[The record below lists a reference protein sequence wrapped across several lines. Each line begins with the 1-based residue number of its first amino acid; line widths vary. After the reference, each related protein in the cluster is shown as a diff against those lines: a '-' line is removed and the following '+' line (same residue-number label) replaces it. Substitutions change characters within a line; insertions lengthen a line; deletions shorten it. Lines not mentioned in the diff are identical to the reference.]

1 MEPLS
6 YPCIA
11 RALAGI
17 EWVRRIEYRPTV
29 SSTNDLAKQLG
40 AGGAPEATLVIA
52 DEQTAG
58 RGRLGRAWWSPPGA
72 AIAMSLLLH
81 PQFPPSLAYRLTML
95 AGLVAV
101 QATEQVTGL
110 HVSLKWPN
118 DVVVA
123 GPSAGVLKLGGILTE
138 TAISGESIE
147 IAVVGIGL
155 NVNVDCASRPD
166 LPEATSLMKE
176 LGRSVDRLALVRAL
190 VERFADGYLKMA
202 QDEWLYAEW
211 SARLVTLGRQ
221 VVVHRGDETMTGW
234 AEGVDTSGA
243 LLVRAD
249 DGRLHRVDAADVTL
263 RDAGPHAGAPSRTDH
278 ERFT

>member
-1 MEPLS
+1 MELLS
-6 YPCIA
+6 HPSIA

-17 EWVRRIEYRPTV
+17 ELVRRIEYRPTV

-40 AGGAPEATLVIA
+40 AEGAPEVTVVIA

-58 RGRLGRAWWSPPGA
+58 RGRLERAWWSPPGA
-72 AIAMSLLLH
+72 AVAMSLLVR
-81 PQFPPSLAYRLTML
+81 PSFPPTLAYRLTML
-95 AGLVAV
+95 TGLAAV
-101 QATEQVTGL
+101 QATEEITGL
-110 HVSLKWPN
+110 PVRLKWPN

-123 GPSAGVLKLGGILTE
+123 KPPAGVLKLGGILTE

-147 IAVVGIGL
+147 FAVVGMGL
-155 NVNVDCASRPD
+155 NVNVDFASRPD
-166 LPEATSLMKE
+166 LPEATSLMVE
-176 LGRSVDRLALVRAL
+176 MGRPVNRLALVRAL
-190 VERFADGYLKMA
+190 VERFANGYVKMA

-221 VVVHRGDETMTGW
+221 VAVHRGQEMMTGL

-263 RDAGPHAGAPSRTDH
+263 RDAGPNAGAISRTDH
-278 ERFT
+278 ERYT

>member
-1 MEPLS
+1 MELLS
-6 YPCIA
+6 HPSIA

-17 EWVRRIEYRPTV
+17 ELVRRIEYRPTV

-40 AGGAPEATLVIA
+40 AEGAPEVTVVIA

-58 RGRLGRAWWSPPGA
+58 RGRLERAWWSPPGA
-72 AIAMSLLLH
+72 AVAMSLLVR
-81 PQFPPSLAYRLTML
+81 PSFPPTLAYRLTML
-95 AGLVAV
+95 TGLAAV
-101 QATEQVTGL
+101 QATEEITGL
-110 HVSLKWPN
+110 PVRLKWPN

-123 GPSAGVLKLGGILTE
+123 KPPAGVLKLGGILTE
-138 TAISGESIE
+138 TAISGDSIE
-147 IAVVGIGL
+147 FAVVGMGL
-155 NVNVDCASRPD
+155 NVNVDFASRPD
-166 LPEATSLMKE
+166 LPEATSLMVE
-176 LGRSVDRLALVRAL
+176 MGRPVNRLALVRAL
-190 VERFADGYLKMA
+190 VERFANGYVKMA

-221 VVVHRGDETMTGW
+221 VAVHRGQEMMTGL

-263 RDAGPHAGAPSRTDH
+263 RDAGPNAGAISRTDH
-278 ERFT
+278 ERYT

>member
-58 RGRLGRAWWSPPGA
+58 RGRLGRAWWSPPGE
-72 AIAMSLLLH
+72 AIAMSLLVR
-81 PQFPPSLAYRLTML
+81 PSFPPALAYRLTML
-95 AGLVAV
+95 AGLAAA
-101 QATEQVTGL
+101 QATEEITGL
-110 HVSLKWPN
+110 QVSLKWPN
-118 DVVVA
+118 DVIIA
-123 GPSAGVLKLGGILTE
+123 KPSTGVLKLGGILVE
-138 TAISGESIE
+138 TATSGESIE
-147 IAVVGIGL
+147 FAVIGMGL
-155 NVNVDCASRPD
+155 NVNVDFAPRPD
-166 LPEATSLMKE
+166 LPEATSLMME
-176 LGRSVDRLALVRAL
+176 LGHEVSRLALVRAL
-190 VERFADGYLKMA
+190 VERFAGRYIRMA
-202 QDEWLYAEW
+202 QDERLNAEW

-221 VVVHRGDETMTGW
+221 VVVRRGEEMMTGL
-234 AEGVDTSGA
+234 AEGVDASGA

-263 RDAGPHAGAPSRTDH
+263 RAAGPSQH
-278 ERFT
+278 ELRSGS